1 MTLRPRA
8 AALRRSAA
16 RARRAL
22 ADMLTLKHT
31 EGNEEARVKGAGYAL
46 IELWPPGGSGGRTR
60 PRPRAGQTLKV
71 HFLRFLVALRPPC
84 RGLAPHCGRA
94 APRSGAHRVTLILA
108 LSKKPKKNKE
118 RSTLVTKPP

>member
-8 AALRRSAA
+8 AASRRSAA

-22 ADMLTLKHT
+22 ADMLTLKGT
-31 EGNEEARVKGAGYAL
+31 EGNEEARVKRAGYAL
-46 IELWPPGGSGGRTR
+46 IELWLPRGSGGRTR

-71 HFLRFLVALRPPC
+71 HFCAFVLLMRPPPG
-84 RGLAPHCGRA
+84 GLAPPLGRA

-108 LSKKPKKNKE
+108 LSKKPKK
-118 RSTLVTKPP
+118 TKNALPS

>member
-8 AALRRSAA
+8 AASRRSAA

-22 ADMLTLKHT
+22 ADMLTLKAT

-60 PRPRAGQTLKV
+60 PRPRAGQTPKV
-71 HFLRFLVALRPPC
+71 HFLRFLVLVCPPC
-84 RGLAPHCGRA
+84 LGTRSPPGRA

-108 LSKKPKKNKE
+108 LSKKQKK
-118 RSTLVTKPP
+118 TKNALPS